1 VTRASETRDLRSA
14 IAGLIG
20 FAAAEEQVLLIS
32 GSTAA
37 GAEPGSAR
45 KWAAVPVVAHNTQ
58 FEAQQTAR
66 LRAIAEGRVPP
77 EFAEIDHASDE
88 LYLGYAAQPAAR
100 VAADSYLVSGE
111 LIAGLAQVGSEDLV
125 DPSRNPWLNGRQLWL
140 QVVVR
145 GFWHPSGHLADY
157 YLAHG
162 QPERAVALAAHGL
175 ATSTYLRA
183 PGQARGMA
191 AYNLAC
197 ALAKAGRLGEAAA
210 SVVET
215 VSLNPGLRAKI
226 GTEPDLAALRNGGY
240 LDAVLT

>member
-1 VTRASETRDLRSA
+1 MPSQVPRRSGRRCPSSRTTRNSR
-14 IAGLIG
+14 
-20 FAAAEEQVLLIS
+20 
-32 GSTAA
+32 
-37 GAEPGSAR
+37 
-45 KWAAVPVVAHNTQ
+45 
-58 FEAQQTAR
+58 
-66 LRAIAEGRVPP
+66 
-77 EFAEIDHASDE
+77 
-88 LYLGYAAQPAAR
+88 
-100 VAADSYLVSGE
+100 
-111 LIAGLAQVGSEDLV
+111 
-125 DPSRNPWLNGRQLWL
+125 PSRPPGCVRSPRAGCRRQLWL

-197 ALAKAGRLGEAAA
+197 ALAMAGRLGEAAA

-240 LDAVLT
+240 LDA